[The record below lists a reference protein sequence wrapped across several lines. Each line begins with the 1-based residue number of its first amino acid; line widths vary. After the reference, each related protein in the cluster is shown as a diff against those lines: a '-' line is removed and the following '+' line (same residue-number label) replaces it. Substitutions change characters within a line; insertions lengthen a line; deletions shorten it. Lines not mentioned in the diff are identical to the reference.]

1 MLTGREDLWGS
12 LGPADPAACYV
23 ALDLETTGL
32 SSERDAIIEVGAVKF
47 REDRVLDV
55 YQSLVN
61 PYRKLP
67 EFIRRLTGIRQHEVD
82 RAPSFA
88 VVAGEFREFVG
99 GLPVV
104 GHNVAFDLGFLS
116 RNGLTFPGEAYDTW
130 DLAAV
135 LLPSTASYSLPKLA
149 AQLSADHERAHR
161 ALDDAQATRLVFLT
175 LLSRA
180 RALSPGTAASIQRVA
195 GRARWPVARLFA
207 PSSHA
212 LVPAPSTAGVD
223 GLDVGALEARLARS
237 DPSLRPVQPMTPVD
251 VGEMETHMGPGGP
264 LSRALPGFERR
275 PQQVEM
281 MKAVAEAFNS
291 GGHLMVE
298 AGTGVGKSLAYL
310 MPAVLHSVKN
320 GSRVVVSTN
329 TINLQEQ
336 LLNKDIPALRQA
348 LEDDGIISP
357 GELRVAPLK
366 GRANY
371 LCLRRWGLL
380 ARGEDPTTEDARLL
394 AKTLVWLQD
403 TRTGDRGEMNLSV
416 RDAPA
421 WGRVSAA
428 DKGSC
433 PSTRGEGLCFLRAA
447 RDRAEAAHVVVVN
460 HALLLSDLA
469 MGGSVLPGY
478 DHLIVDEAH
487 HLEEEATRQM
497 GFQISQG
504 RLADETDAVGKL
516 VGGVVALARGS
527 GLPQGQ
533 ARSGQ
538 EAADRLQAHWSRQV
552 RDRWDRLWSMADG
565 FLAQHQA
572 DQGPMS
578 VTRSTRAQPG
588 WSDLEVA
595 WENLDVV
602 LDEAV
607 RHVDRVASF
616 LDSLPAGGP
625 ADVESMSAEA
635 ANWQGGLEELRERLK
650 TFLAAPADA
659 QRIDWMERVS
669 QSGGDSE
676 GRYDIVLH
684 SAPLNV
690 GNDLDEQLFSKKRSV
705 VLTSATLASQGSLDY
720 MRDRVGLK
728 ESEEL
733 MVGSPF
739 DYRRAAVILVPKD
752 IPAPTNPGFQQAADR
767 LVVELARELKG
778 HTLVLFTSHAAL
790 RATARGVRPRLEA
803 EGIRVLAQGVD
814 GSPRQIVQEFSE
826 SPSSVILGTSSL
838 WEGVD
843 LAGGVLKALVIGR
856 LPFHVPTDPI
866 FAARSDQYED
876 PFQQYA
882 LPQAVLRLRQGVGR
896 LIRGSGDRGAIVV
909 LDSRIVSR
917 AYGRAFLESM
927 PDCIV
932 RQTPTSAVAHL
943 AGRWVRRE
951 AAASPSMGG
960 GRGEGA

>member
-1 MLTGREDLWGS
+1 MLTGREDLWGRMEPGDS
-12 LGPADPAACYV
+12 AARYV

-61 PYRKLP
+61 PYRKVP
-67 EFIRRLTGIRQHEVD
+67 EFVQRLTGIAQREVD

-88 VVAGEFREFVG
+88 VVAGEIQEFVG

-116 RNGLTFPGEAYDTW
+116 RNGLPLPGDAYDTW
-130 DLAAV
+130 DLASI
-135 LLPSTASYSLPKLA
+135 LLPSTTSYSLAKLSV
-149 AQLSADHERAHR
+149 QLSADQARSHR
-161 ALDDAQATRLVFLT
+161 ALDDAQATRLVFLA
-175 LLSRA
+175 LLSKA
-180 RALSPGTAASIQRVA
+180 RELDPGTVASIRNLA
-195 GRARWPVARLFA
+195 SRARWPVARLFA
-207 PSSHA
+207 SPAQSSVPLPS
-212 LVPAPSTAGVD
+212 GVGAD
-223 GLDVGALEARLARS
+223 GLDVGALESRLARS
-237 DPSLRPVQPMTPVD
+237 GPALRPAQAMVPVD
-251 VGEMETHMGPGGP
+251 VEDVEAHLSPGGL
-264 LSRALPGFERR
+264 LSRTLPGFEWR

-291 GGHLMVE
+291 GSHLMVE

-310 MPAVLHSVKN
+310 LPAILHSVNN

-336 LLNKDIPALRQA
+336 LLNKDIPALREA
-348 LEDDGIISP
+348 LEDNGVIPP
-357 GELRVAPLK
+357 GKLRVAPLK

-371 LCLRRWGLL
+371 LCVRRWGLL
-380 ARGEDPTTEDARLL
+380 AHSEVPTTEDARLL

-403 TRTGDRGEMNLSV
+403 TRTGDRGEINLSG
-416 RDAPA
+416 RDRPA

-428 DKGSC
+428 DKGRC
-433 PSTRGEGLCFLRAA
+433 PGMRGEGLCFLRSA

-469 MGGSVLPGY
+469 MGGSVLPSY

-487 HLEEEATRQM
+487 HLEEEATRQL

-504 RLADETDAVGKL
+504 RLGDESDTMGKL
-516 VGGVVALARGS
+516 VAGVVAVARGP
-527 GLPQGQ
+527 GLPEGQ
-533 ARSGQ
+533 ARRGQ
-538 EAADRLQAHWSRQV
+538 EAADQLQAHWSRQV
-552 RDRWDRLWSMADG
+552 KGLWDRLWSMADR

-572 DQGPMS
+572 DQGNLP

-588 WSDLEVA
+588 WSDLEMA
-595 WENLDVV
+595 WENLDLV
-602 LDEAV
+602 LDEAT
-607 RHVDRVASF
+607 RQADRVASF
-616 LDSLPAGGP
+616 LESLPAGGP
-625 ADVESMSAEA
+625 ADVESMAVEL
-635 ANWQGGLEELRERLK
+635 ANWQDGLEELRERLR
-650 TFLAAPADA
+650 TFLAAPADS
-659 QRIDWMERVS
+659 QRIDWMERAAEF
-669 QSGGDSE
+669 GGDAE
-676 GRYDIVLH
+676 GRYNIVFH

-690 GNDLDEQLFSKKRSV
+690 GVDLDEQLFSKKRSV
-705 VLTSATLASQGSLDY
+705 VLTSATLGSQGTLDY
-720 MRDRVGLK
+720 MRDRVGLQ

-739 DYRRAAVILVPKD
+739 DYKRAAVILIPKD
-752 IPAPTNPGFQQAADR
+752 IPAPTGPGFQPAAER
-767 LVVELARELKG
+767 LVVGLAKELEGRM
-778 HTLVLFTSHAAL
+778 LVLFTSHAAL
-790 RATARGVRPRLEA
+790 RATARGVRPQLEA

-843 LAGGVLKALVIGR
+843 LAGGILKALVIGR

-866 FAARSDQYED
+866 FAARSAQYED
-876 PFQQYA
+876 PFREYA

-896 LIRGSGDRGAIVV
+896 LIRGSQDRGAIVV
-909 LDSRIVSR
+909 LDNRIISR

-927 PDCIV
+927 PACTV
-932 RQTPTSAVAHL
+932 KQGQMSAIPEY

-951 AAASPSMGG
+951 ITG
-960 GRGEGA
+960 